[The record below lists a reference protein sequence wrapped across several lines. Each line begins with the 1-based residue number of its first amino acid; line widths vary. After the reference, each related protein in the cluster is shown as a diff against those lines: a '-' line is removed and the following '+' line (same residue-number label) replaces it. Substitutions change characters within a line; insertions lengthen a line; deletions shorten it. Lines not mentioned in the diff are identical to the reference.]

1 MSSNPRV
8 GDPDQKVVRR
18 LLSHSEGGWGG
29 YTWGSAD
36 LLGWLSKLP
45 GLRIWVISPTDPL
58 RPTEVVTEDEANF

>member
-1 MSSNPRV
+1 M
-8 GDPDQKVVRR
+8 
-18 LLSHSEGGWGG
+18 GG